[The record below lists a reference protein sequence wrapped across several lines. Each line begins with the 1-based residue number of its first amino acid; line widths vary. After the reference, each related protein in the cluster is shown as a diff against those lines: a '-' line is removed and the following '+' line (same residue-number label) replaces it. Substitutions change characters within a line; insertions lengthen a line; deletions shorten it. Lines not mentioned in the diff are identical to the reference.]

1 MFSNLQIIC
10 LQMVS
15 LFISFCFFV
24 LNSSATNDHGSIV
37 GLSLSGF
44 FFVLS
49 VWPFICV
56 ILSGDKK

>member
-44 FFVLS
+44 SLYCQCGLLFVS
-49 VWPFICV
+49 F
-56 ILSGDKK
+56 